1 VDVAPEEDP
10 GYVVVVD
17 KGDATVAVRNA
28 GPDITGDPRDL
39 DLPISV
45 DDRFAIAHD
54 ARVDVT
60 TSRAAVDA
68 GEDLDY
74 WLEGS

>member
-45 DDRFAIAHD
+45 DDRFAS
-54 ARVDVT
+54 RT
-60 TSRAAVDA
+60 TP
-68 GEDLDY
+68 
-74 WLEGS
+74 GST